1 MNERI
6 FSVLLL
12 ASVTLLLEI
21 QLTSSCNQMLCASAV
36 SKCMLTQQCKCD
48 IKTCSCCDDC
58 VNCLSWL
65 WKECCSCVDLCPKP
79 NETRIN
85 PLSKQSHS
93 ETLEDHIPGLFS
105 ALIEDSD
112 EEKWSVFTFPVDFDV
127 QTMSHS
133 QKNFLHLKTI
143 TVNCSVAYMSG
154 CMSMR
159 KCKETCNSMGAN
171 AYRWFLDGCC
181 ECVGSTCPHHG
192 IEESRCSECPESKI
206 GDGNNNHLDMPPN
219 EDEDLE
225 YGEDMKAI

>member
-1 MNERI
+1 MPTNNNTNCYLEFPLYFLSFQEIVNRMNERI

-79 NETRIN
+79 NETRVN

-133 QKNFLHLKTI
+133 QKNFLRKSFHNKYLLVI
-143 TVNCSVAYMSG
+143 ILMSLF
-154 CMSMR
+154 
-159 KCKETCNSMGAN
+159 NS
-171 AYRWFLDGCC
+171 
-181 ECVGSTCPHHG
+181 
-192 IEESRCSECPESKI
+192 
-206 GDGNNNHLDMPPN
+206 
-219 EDEDLE
+219 
-225 YGEDMKAI
+225 